1 MVQGD
6 KQKNGSKSA
15 NRCCKIKD
23 MQRLKGLCDPYQ
35 EPPSPQ
41 IKGSRSCIGLPHC
54 AKTSMYLITS
64 KEKKATTLANPTMAN
79 KLKKTNYANLDP
91 ESCKVN
97 KQLFNELFYN
107 IVFLLLRYRGLL
119 SLQLL

>member
-1 MVQGD
+1 
-6 KQKNGSKSA
+6 
-15 NRCCKIKD
+15 
-23 MQRLKGLCDPYQ
+23 
-35 EPPSPQ
+35 
-41 IKGSRSCIGLPHC
+41 
-54 AKTSMYLITS
+54 MYLITS
-64 KEKKATTLANPTMAN
+64 KEKATTLANPTMAN